1 MEKNCK
7 VDDTKIDL
15 GELLKEYQESDPST
29 LQNYLAEIWGDLARR
44 SKDPVKGI
52 EKLVFRNYFQLP
64 GIIADRLFSVFDRDS
79 NGFLDH
85 GEFIYGMKILFA
97 QGETFQ
103 TLAKFIFRFYDFDK
117 NDKIDKEDVR
127 VVLSY
132 VPLNKKNNYSS
143 KIKSEIVEEFK
154 DRVESQAQL
163 VDILNTAFGDKTE
176 LDLAQYTQIIENV
189 NSDIFILILQFLLEQ
204 KPFSKETI
212 SVFSLNEKLTKEEKA
227 LRTPKLISQK
237 IASPSMTN
245 RFISPILKKKAIA
258 QTPKKNILS
267 LYAGQGNSK
276 EIPKKSGFKNEEK
289 KSGFRLKL
297 KALREEDAKPEF
309 NPEQNK
315 PLRRGRMD
323 LSQLEDKTPGIVQ
336 FTFSKYSDE
345 KFDDEELG
353 IEKTKEEKNLDIDEN
368 QKPII
373 KYEGYMLKMTHSNK
387 LKKVYFRL
395 VGRDLYYFKNQ
406 KDTEHKGMHNLSGIY
421 IKDVGKVTI
430 ENKEYF
436 TFSILYPQKARPYY
450 FDEEIDY
457 KTWLDKLKLAIEYK
471 SLLEKYNVK
480 GKLGKGKFGLVKY
493 AIQKETNMPVAI
505 KIMAKKDMDNSDLEL
520 AKDEIDIFKI
530 SQHPNIVKIYDVFDT
545 IDYIYIVMEYCGGGD
560 LFSYIEKTNYKL
572 PEPRVCEIIHKL
584 SMAIYYIH
592 SYGIVHRDLKP
603 ENILMTDDTDKADI
617 RLVDFGL
624 SKIVGPGQKCNEP
637 YGTLSFVAPEV
648 LRGKEYD
655 KTVDIWSLG
664 ITTYLLLCGFLPFDD
679 RHSERE
685 IARQTI
691 EEPTPFPSKTW
702 DHLSSEAKSFVDGLL
717 KKKPEERLT
726 IIQILEH
733 PWIKKFSKIPDN
745 RIGGHILKHSTFEAY
760 AAADID

>member
-1 MEKNCK
+1 MEKK
-7 VDDTKIDL
+7 DDSTKIDL
-15 GELLKEYQESDPST
+15 GDLLKEYQESDPST
-29 LQNYLAEIWGDLARR
+29 LQNYLAEIWVDLARR
-44 SKDPVKGI
+44 SKDPIKGI
-52 EKLVFRNYFQLP
+52 EKLTFRNYFELP
-64 GIIADRLFSVFDRDS
+64 GIIADRLFAVFDRDC

-85 GEFIYGMKILFA
+85 GEFIYSMKILFA

-117 NDKIDKEDVR
+117 NGKIDREDVR

-132 VPLNKKNNYSS
+132 VPLNKKKDQKS
-143 KIKSEIVEEFK
+143 KVKTAITEDFK
-154 DRVESQAQL
+154 DRVESQSQL
-163 VDILNTAFGDKTE
+163 VDILNTAFGDKKE
-176 LDLAQYTQIIENV
+176 LNLNDYTQVIENV
-189 NSDIFILILQFLLEQ
+189 NSDIFILILQFLLES

-212 SVFSLNEKLTKEEKA
+212 RIFALNEKLTAEQKA
-227 LRTPKLISQK
+227 MRTPKLISQK
-237 IASPSMTN
+237 IASPSVTN
-245 RFISPILKKKAIA
+245 RFISPTLKKKTLANNPA
-258 QTPKKNILS
+258 KNILS
-267 LYAGQGNSK
+267 LYAGTTDGGEQLKKQGFK
-276 EIPKKSGFKNEEK
+276 RDQKKSEF
-289 KSGFRLKL
+289 SLKL
-297 KALREEDAKPEF
+297 KALREEEKPEL
-309 NPEQNK
+309 NPEQNI
-315 PLRRGRMD
+315 PLRRRRID
-323 LSQLEDKTPGIVQ
+323 LSQLEDKTPQ
-336 FTFSKYSDE
+336 LAPFTFSKYE
-345 KFDDEELG
+345 DDKIIKEEP
-353 IEKTKEEKNLDIDEN
+353 KEEKTNDEKDLDKDEN
-368 QKPII
+368 QKPLI

-395 VGRDLYYFKNQ
+395 VGRDIYYFKNNT
-406 KDTEHKGMHNLSGIY
+406 DTEHKGMHNLSGIY
-421 IKDVGKVTI
+421 VKDTGKVTV
-430 ENKEYF
+430 KDKQYF
-436 TFSILYPQKARPYY
+436 TFSILYPQKARTYY

-457 KTWLDKLKLAIEYK
+457 KTWLDKLRLAVEYK

-493 AIQKETNMPVAI
+493 AIQKETNMPVAV

-520 AKDEIDIFKI
+520 AKDEIDILKI

-560 LFSYIEKTNYKL
+560 LFSYIEKTHYKL

-603 ENILMTDDTDKADI
+603 ENILMTDDSDKADI

-624 SKIVGPGQKCNEP
+624 SKIVGPGQKCKEP

-655 KTVDIWSLG
+655 KSVDLWSLG

-679 RHSERE
+679 KHSERE

-702 DHLSSEAKSFVDGLL
+702 NHISSEAKAFVDGLL
-717 KKKPEERLT
+717 KKKPEERLS
-726 IIQILEH
+726 IIQVLEH
-733 PWIKKFSKIPDN
+733 PWIKKFSKIPDKRMHGN
-745 RIGGHILKHSTFEAY
+745 ILKHSTFEAY
-760 AAADID
+760 AAADPEQL

>member
-1 MEKNCK
+1 MEKK
-7 VDDTKIDL
+7 DDAVKIDL

-29 LQNYLAEIWGDLARR
+29 LQNYLAEIWVDLARR
-44 SKDPVKGI
+44 SKDPIKGI
-52 EKLVFRNYFQLP
+52 EKLTFRNYFELP
-64 GIIADRLFSVFDRDS
+64 GIIADRLFAVFDRDS

-85 GEFIYGMKILFA
+85 GEFIYSMKILFA

-117 NDKIDKEDVR
+117 NGKIDREDVR

-132 VPLNKKNNYSS
+132 VPLNKKSDQKSKVKSS
-143 KIKSEIVEEFK
+143 ITEDFQ
-154 DRVESQAQL
+154 DRVESQSQL

-176 LDLAQYTQIIENV
+176 LNLSQYTQVIENV
-189 NSDIFILILQFLLEQ
+189 NSDIFILILQFLLES

-212 SVFSLNEKLTKEEKA
+212 SIFALNEKLTAEQKA
-227 LRTPKLISQK
+227 LRTPKLMSQK
-237 IASPSMTN
+237 IASPSVTN
-245 RFISPILKKKAIA
+245 RFISPTLKKKTLANNNV
-258 QTPKKNILS
+258 KNILS
-267 LYAGQGNSK
+267 LYAGTSDVTDQL
-276 EIPKKSGFKNEEK
+276 KKSGFKKDQK
-289 KSGFRLKL
+289 KNDFSLKL
-297 KALREEDAKPEF
+297 KALREEEKSEL
-309 NPEQNK
+309 NPEQNI
-315 PLRRGRMD
+315 PLRRKRID
-323 LSQLEDKTPGIVQ
+323 LSQLEDKTPQ
-336 FTFSKYSDE
+336 LAPFTFSKYE
-345 KFDDEELG
+345 DDKIIEE
-353 IEKTKEEKNLDIDEN
+353 EPKEQKTNEEKEFDTDEN
-368 QKPII
+368 QKPLI

-395 VGRDLYYFKNQ
+395 VGRDIYYFKNNT
-406 KDTEHKGMHNLSGIY
+406 DTEHKGMHNLSGIY
-421 IKDVGKVTI
+421 VKDTGKVTV
-430 ENKEYF
+430 KDKQYF
-436 TFSILYPQKARPYY
+436 TFSILYPQKARTYY

-457 KTWLDKLKLAIEYK
+457 KTWLDKLKLAVEYK

-493 AIQKETNMPVAI
+493 AIQKETNMPVAV

-520 AKDEIDIFKI
+520 AKDEIDILKI

-624 SKIVGPGQKCNEP
+624 SKIVGPGQKCKEP

-655 KTVDIWSLG
+655 KSVDLWSLG

-679 RHSERE
+679 KHSERE

-702 DHLSSEAKSFVDGLL
+702 SHLSSEAKSFVDGLL
-717 KKKPEERLT
+717 KKKPEERMT
-726 IIQILEH
+726 IIQVLEH
-733 PWIKKFSKIPDN
+733 PWIKKFSKVPDKRMHGN
-745 RIGGHILKHSTFEAY
+745 ILKHSTFEAY
-760 AAADID
+760 AAADAD

>member
-1 MEKNCK
+1 MDKKN
-7 VDDTKIDL
+7 DSTKIDL
-15 GELLKEYQESDPST
+15 GDLLKEYQESDPST
-29 LQNYLAEIWGDLARR
+29 LQNYLAEIWVDLARR

-52 EKLVFRNYFQLP
+52 EKLTFRNYFELP
-64 GIIADRLFSVFDRDS
+64 GIIADRLFAVFDRDS

-85 GEFIYGMKILFA
+85 GEFIYSMKILFA

-117 NDKIDKEDVR
+117 NGKIDREDVR

-132 VPLNKKNNYSS
+132 VPLNKKKDQKS
-143 KIKSEIVEEFK
+143 KVKTAITEDFK
-154 DRVESQAQL
+154 DRVESQSQL
-163 VDILNTAFGDKTE
+163 VDILNTAFGDKKE
-176 LDLAQYTQIIENV
+176 LNLNDYTQVIENV
-189 NSDIFILILQFLLEQ
+189 NSDIFILILQFLLES
-204 KPFSKETI
+204 KPFSKDTI
-212 SVFSLNEKLTKEEKA
+212 HIFALNEKLTAEQKA
-227 LRTPKLISQK
+227 MRTPKLISQK
-237 IASPSMTN
+237 IASPSVTN
-245 RFISPILKKKAIA
+245 RFISPTLKKKTLANNPA
-258 QTPKKNILS
+258 KNILS
-267 LYAGQGNSK
+267 LYAGTSEAGNQV
-276 EIPKKSGFKNEEK
+276 KKQGFKRDQKKNEF
-289 KSGFRLKL
+289 SLKL
-297 KALREEDAKPEF
+297 KALREEEKPEL
-309 NPEQNK
+309 NPEQNI
-315 PLRRGRMD
+315 PLRRKRID
-323 LSQLEDKTPGIVQ
+323 LSQLEDKTPQ
-336 FTFSKYSDE
+336 LAPFTFSKYE
-345 KFDDEELG
+345 DDKIIKEEP
-353 IEKTKEEKNLDIDEN
+353 KEEKTNDEKDLDKDEN
-368 QKPII
+368 QKPLI

-395 VGRDLYYFKNQ
+395 VGRDIYYFKNNT
-406 KDTEHKGMHNLSGIY
+406 DTEHKGMHNLSGIY
-421 IKDVGKVTI
+421 VKDGGKVTV
-430 ENKEYF
+430 KDKQYF
-436 TFSILYPQKARPYY
+436 TFSILYPQKARTYY

-457 KTWLDKLKLAIEYK
+457 KTWLDKLRLAVEYK

-493 AIQKETNMPVAI
+493 AIQKETNMPVAV

-520 AKDEIDIFKI
+520 AKDEIDILKI

-560 LFSYIEKTNYKL
+560 LFSYIEKTHYKL

-603 ENILMTDDTDKADI
+603 ENILMTDDSDKADI

-624 SKIVGPGQKCNEP
+624 SKIVGPGQKCKEP

-655 KTVDIWSLG
+655 KSVDLWSLG

-679 RHSERE
+679 KHSERE

-702 DHLSSEAKSFVDGLL
+702 SHLSSEAKAFVDGLL
-717 KKKPEERLT
+717 KKKPEDRLT
-726 IIQILEH
+726 IIQVLEH
-733 PWIKKFSKIPDN
+733 PWIKKFSKIPDKRMHGN
-745 RIGGHILKHSTFEAY
+745 ILKHSTFEAY
-760 AAADID
+760 AAADPEQF